1 MCVEPWAWQL
11 GDRTPMNMTRILKYK
26 LKLNIHKFWAKK
38 IKSDL
43 RFTLKSQ
50 LLQWQLV

>member
-1 MCVEPWAWQL
+1 MS
-11 GDRTPMNMTRILKYK
+11 MTKIMKYK
-26 LKLNIHKFWAKK
+26 LKLYIHKSWAKQ

-50 LLQWQLV
+50 PLQWQPM

>member
-1 MCVEPWAWQL
+1 
-11 GDRTPMNMTRILKYK
+11 MTKIMKNK
-26 LKLNIHKFWAKK
+26 LKLNIHKFWAKQ

-50 LLQWQLV
+50 PLQWQPV

>member
-1 MCVEPWAWQL
+1 
-11 GDRTPMNMTRILKYK
+11 MNMTKTLKHK
-26 LKLNIHKFWAKK
+26 LKLSIHKFWVKQ

-50 LLQWQLV
+50 PLQWQPV

>member
-1 MCVEPWAWQL
+1 
-11 GDRTPMNMTRILKYK
+11 MNITKILKYK
-26 LKLNIHKFWAKK
+26 PKLNIHKFWAKQ

-50 LLQWQLV
+50 PLQWQPV